1 MASTSD
7 ALSAALAGLS
17 TTRAL
22 IDTVSRNVTNA
33 STPGYTRKT
42 QDTITGP
49 LGAVITGPVARQVD
63 DALNR
68 SIREST
74 SAASKLDV
82 TASMLSQIETAF
94 GSPDANS
101 SLSGAITQLQTAFS
115 NLSTN
120 PQKSTLYQAV
130 IDSGNNLATT
140 FHQLYADVE
149 TVRTTADSQITD
161 AVNTV
166 NQTLDQLQQVNAS
179 ISSDTSG
186 DTTDLQDKQDQL
198 LSSLS
203 KQLDIVTFKK
213 SNGAV
218 AVYTKSGTQ
227 LLDVTVNHLS
237 PTNIAAPPLVA
248 PAPNAVLIGGGT
260 IGGLLAMRDQTA
272 PQIES
277 QLDDMARAITQQ
289 FQGTGVELFN
299 DAGSTSFNPSAVP
312 PAVATPLAAYA
323 SRIAVNSAVV
333 ANPTYLRDGTPTG
346 SPPTPQP
353 VLDSGDTTNIDK
365 AVALFQ
371 DTTISFNSA
380 TGLPATGS
388 LAGVA
393 GEFISGVSNSQ
404 TSAQN
409 ALDYQNTLTQSF
421 TTKQSTISGVNID
434 DEMGHLVQLQQAY
447 AANAR
452 LIQTA
457 QDLMNDLL
465 NAVK

>member
-1 MASTSD
+1 MTSPTD
-7 ALSAALAGLS
+7 ALNTALAGLA
-17 TTRAL
+17 TTSAL
-22 IDTVSRNVTNA
+22 INTVSRNVTNA
-33 STPGYTRKT
+33 STPGYSRKT

-49 LGAVITGPVARQVD
+49 LGTVILGPVTRQVD

-82 TASMLSQIETAF
+82 TASTLSQIVSAF

-115 NLSTN
+115 NLSTS

-130 IDSGNNLATT
+130 VDSANNLATT
-140 FHQLYADVE
+140 FHQLYSDVE
-149 TVRTTADSQITD
+149 AARTNADNQITD

-179 ISSDTSG
+179 ISSDATG

-203 KQLDIVTFKK
+203 QQLDIVTFKK

-237 PTNIAAPPLVA
+237 ASNIAAPPLAA

-289 FQGTGVELFN
+289 FQGIGVELFN

-353 VLDSGDTTNIDK
+353 VLDAGDTTNIDK
-365 AVALFQ
+365 ALALFQ
-371 DTTISFNSA
+371 STTVSFNASI
-380 TGLPATGS
+380 GLPATGT

-393 GEFISGVSNSQ
+393 AEFVSGVSNSQ
-404 TSAQN
+404 VSAQN
-409 ALDYQNTLTQSF
+409 ALDYQNTLTQSY
-421 TTKQSTISGVNID
+421 TTKQSTISGVSID

-457 QDLMNDLL
+457 QELVSDLL
-465 NAVK
+465 NAVQ